1 MINPLLMTKI
11 RNDLDRW
18 ETPVLWMYLD
28 SVGLVTVGCGT
39 MLPDTTSAKKI
50 KFFHDK
56 TLLPA
61 TAAEIEAAWNKL
73 HLGAN
78 AQKAAP
84 PKKKFA
90 ALHYKKETDLR
101 ITIHTSSTLRDS
113 HVEADYRQL
122 KQIYPKFDEFPE
134 NAKLALFDMVYN
146 LGPGKSKARH
156 HRSTGLRHY
165 ILMNAA
171 INKEDWES
179 AALHCSRH
187 GIPIERNRMTA
198 ALFRSCVVK
207 RVVIPKTAVYA

>member
-1 MINPLLMTKI
+1 MIGPSLMTKI

-18 ETPVLWMYLD
+18 ETTILWMYLD
-28 SVGLVTVGCGT
+28 SEGYVTVGCGT
-39 MLPDTTSAKKI
+39 MLPDTASAKTI
-50 KFFHDK
+50 KFFHEK

-61 TAAEIEAAWNKL
+61 TVTEIEAAWKKL

-78 AQKAAP
+78 TQKAAA
-84 PKKKFA
+84 PKKKFS
-90 ALHYKKETDLR
+90 ALHYKNETDLR
-101 ITIHTSSTLRDS
+101 ITIRTSSTLRDS

-122 KQIYPKFDEFPE
+122 KQIYPNFDLFPE

-146 LGPGKSKARH
+146 LGPGKGKTRH

-165 ILMNAA
+165 NLLNAA

-179 AALHCSRH
+179 AATHCARR

-198 ALFRSCVVK
+198 ALFRSCVMK
-207 RVVIPKTAVYA
+207 RVVNPAIVMYA